1 MNEQEEKQAKATKA
15 APKVNEGEAI
25 ADGQTVAEGQGAA
38 VASPAAPALPAELA
52 ELAQAIRDFGGV
64 QPLMDAVRSI
74 TANAER
80 QKGALAARLA
90 ANARCA
96 FGKAELEAMTLD
108 QLTKLEASIAPRSYV
123 GQNGAMAE
131 VAAGDDNE
139 LRVFKGA
146 DAKAAASA

>member
-1 MNEQEEKQAKATKA
+1 MNEQEEKQAKATKV
-15 APKVNEGEAI
+15 APKANEGEAN
-25 ADGQTVAEGQGAA
+25 AGEQAAAEGEATA
-38 VASPAAPALPAELA
+38 VASPAAPTLPAELA

-74 TANAER
+74 TANVER
-80 QKGALAARLA
+80 QKGAVVARLA

-108 QLTKLEASIAPRSYV
+108 QLTKLETSIAPRSYV

-131 VAAGDDNE
+131 VAAGDDDG

-146 DAKAAASA
+146 EAKAAASA